1 MNTTSERCNGCNGHG
16 EVPSGYTRF
25 HSGLMA
31 WRVCHECNG
40 VGTVEVDAEPV
51 EIPASADTII
61 VDGSTVT
68 APGFTVASFQR
79 ALQRADADNLKL
91 GWTDRPDVFTVS
103 RGVGMNNFYVTGRS
117 QCNCKAGQRGV
128 GCKHRALAIFLAD
141 IGNDLPAD
149 LRRQRHAEPCGVRSR
164 SPGWRSSA

>member
-1 MNTTSERCNGCNGHG
+1 MTTTSERCNGGNGHG
-16 EVPSGYTRF
+16 DVPSGYTRF

-31 WRVCHECNG
+31 WRVCDECNG

-51 EIPASADTII
+51 EIPASANTII

-79 ALQRADADNLKL
+79 ALQR
-91 GWTDRPDVFTVS
+91 
-103 RGVGMNNFYVTGRS
+103 
-117 QCNCKAGQRGV
+117 
-128 GCKHRALAIFLAD
+128 AD

>member
-1 MNTTSERCNGCNGHG
+1 MTTTSERCNGGNGHG
-16 EVPSGYTRF
+16 DVPSGYTRF

-31 WRVCHECNG
+31 WRVCDECNG
-40 VGTVEVDAEPV
+40 VGTVEVEAEPV

-91 GWTDRPDVFTVS
+91 GWTDRPGVFTVS
-103 RGVGMNNFYVTGRS
+103 CGVGMNNFYVTGRTS
-117 QCNCKAGQRGV
+117 CSCKAGQAGM
-128 GCKHRALAIFLAD
+128 GCKHRPRVIMVLESSGVETAAIA
-141 IGNDLPAD
+141 
-149 LRRQRHAEPCGVRSR
+149 
-164 SPGWRSSA
+164 